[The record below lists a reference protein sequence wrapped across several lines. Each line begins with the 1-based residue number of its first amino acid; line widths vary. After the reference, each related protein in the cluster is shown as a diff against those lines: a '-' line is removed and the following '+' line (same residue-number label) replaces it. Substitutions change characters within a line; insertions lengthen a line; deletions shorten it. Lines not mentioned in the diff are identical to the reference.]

1 MWNSTM
7 TKPCIAHL
15 SQVMLLFSSFLIPSL
30 LFLLLRA
37 VLMNHSFDIV
47 RFKTKK
53 IQKETNKKKEMVL
66 FQADLEAS
74 GYSVSSKVKNKCK
87 RKRKNLTESCYCK
100 HILKE
105 LCM

>member
-53 IQKETNKKKEMVL
+53 NSKRNKQKKKEMVL

-87 RKRKNLTESCYCK
+87 RKRKNL
-100 HILKE
+100 LKAVTVNTF
-105 LCM
+105 

>member
-30 LFLLLRA
+30 LFLLLHA

-53 IQKETNKKKEMVL
+53 IQKETNKKKMVL

-87 RKRKNLTESCYCK
+87 RKNL
-100 HILKE
+100 LKAVTVNTF
-105 LCM
+105 

>member
-37 VLMNHSFDIV
+37 VLMNRSFDIV

-53 IQKETNKKKEMVL
+53 IQKETNKKKRNGIV
-66 FQADLEAS
+66 S
-74 GYSVSSKVKNKCK
+74 G
-87 RKRKNLTESCYCK
+87 
-100 HILKE
+100 
-105 LCM
+105 

>member
-15 SQVMLLFSSFLIPSL
+15 SQVMLLFSSFLLPSL

-53 IQKETNKKKEMVL
+53 IQKETNKKKRNGIV
-66 FQADLEAS
+66 S
-74 GYSVSSKVKNKCK
+74 G
-87 RKRKNLTESCYCK
+87 
-100 HILKE
+100 
-105 LCM
+105 

>member
-1 MWNSTM
+1 M

-53 IQKETNKKKEMVL
+53 IQKETNKKKRNGIV
-66 FQADLEAS
+66 S
-74 GYSVSSKVKNKCK
+74 G
-87 RKRKNLTESCYCK
+87 
-100 HILKE
+100 
-105 LCM
+105 

>member
-53 IQKETNKKKEMVL
+53 IQKETNKQKKKWYCFRL
-66 FQADLEAS
+66 ISKLQAIAFQ
-74 GYSVSSKVKNKCK
+74 VKSKTNA
-87 RKRKNLTESCYCK
+87 
-100 HILKE
+100 KE
-105 LCM
+105 KEKTY

>member
-53 IQKETNKKKEMVL
+53 IQKETNKKKMVL

-87 RKRKNLTESCYCK
+87 RKNL
-100 HILKE
+100 LKAVTVNTF
-105 LCM
+105 

>member
-7 TKPCIAHL
+7 TKPCIGHL

-47 RFKTKK
+47 RFKTK
-53 IQKETNKKKEMVL
+53 QKFKKKQKKKRNGLV
-66 FQADLEAS
+66 S
-74 GYSVSSKVKNKCK
+74 G
-87 RKRKNLTESCYCK
+87 
-100 HILKE
+100 
-105 LCM
+105 

>member
-1 MWNSTM
+1 M
-7 TKPCIAHL
+7 TKPCIAQL

-53 IQKETNKKKEMVL
+53 IQKETNKKKRNGIV
-66 FQADLEAS
+66 S
-74 GYSVSSKVKNKCK
+74 G
-87 RKRKNLTESCYCK
+87 
-100 HILKE
+100 
-105 LCM
+105 